1 MDPAP
6 SLDVAPGS
14 VVRVRD
20 EDWLVTQVS
29 TTSDGMLLTVQ
40 GLSELV
46 RDTTAQ
52 FSAGLDHIVPVDPRR
67 TRVIADTSTRHRL
80 SRLWLEATL
89 RKTALPA
96 TSTDLAVVSD
106 VLADPLA
113 YQLTAVRQAL
123 DPANLRPRILLA
135 DTVGLGKT
143 LEIGMILAELVRRGR
158 GDRILIVTPRHVLE
172 QMQHEMWSRFALPFV
187 RLDSVGIQRVRRSV
201 PASRNPFSVFHRAI
215 ISIDTL
221 KSDRYLNH
229 LRKQRWDAV
238 VIDESHNVTNKGTL
252 NNRLADILS
261 RQTDALILASAT
273 PHNGDPK
280 SFAELIRLLEP
291 TAVRADG
298 SLDEDAVRRLVI
310 RRHRHSDEVRDVV
323 GGRWKERLTPVNKL
337 VAPSPAED
345 VVAGELSRT
354 WLHRSDG
361 ALPPGSQGKG
371 SRGDS
376 LFAWTLAKSFLSS
389 PAALI
394 QTIDER
400 LARRRSRAA
409 AGSTPEPSEQSQALA
424 RLRELA
430 VEANT
435 TASGKY
441 QALLTELHRIGIG
454 PRSTERVVVF
464 AERIATLTWLAEHLR
479 EDLRLPAGAVR
490 VMHGSL
496 SDVEQQEIVEQ
507 FRQAHTP
514 VRVLVTGDVAS
525 EGVNLHAQ
533 CHELIHYDIPWSL
546 IRIEQR
552 NGRIDRYGQNI
563 SPQITT
569 LLLDPS
575 DPRFSGDV
583 RVLTRLMEKEDQ
595 AHRALGDAASLMGLY
610 SGEKEEAA
618 IREALAAGKDI
629 DEVVPDAN
637 DALTLDPMATLFA
650 KLTGTAEAKGDDAD
664 APVGADGS
672 RDPASP
678 AAANPSDSGD
688 PADPADS
695 ADAATP
701 AAPTQ
706 PAAPLATSTLY
717 ETQLDYLRQALTELY
732 ERPEEPE
739 QRQTGGGGVSWRE
752 HGTQHVVEMVPPLG
766 LHHRLSVLPQS
777 YLRERR
783 VQEHLKLATT
793 QAKGA
798 RLLTE
803 ALSDSSDSSWPEA
816 HYLGP
821 LHPVL
826 DWAGDRVLAK
836 LGRSSVFAV
845 RGDVDS
851 PTVLLLGTLTNQ
863 AGRTVSMVCVS
874 ADFPYLDLAA
884 ASADLA
890 AGRPVDALA
899 IGQVHDSPAAM
910 FEAVGISREL
920 RNSGPV
926 TQTSLLEAL
935 IPPAVDTARDHMRL
949 TLDAAEEQAKARVDA
964 WAEHANAWD
973 DEAGLLIQNRHLR
986 AQRSTV
992 AQERELMDQHLP
1004 AHTLVRPLLVVVP
1017 QDFGTEGEH

>member
-1 MDPAP
+1 MASPAP

-29 TTSDGMLLTVQ
+29 MTSDGTLVTVQ

-52 FSAGLDHIVPVDPRR
+52 FSAGIDRIVPVDPRR
-67 TRVIADTSTRHRL
+67 TRVIADTSIRHRL

-96 TSTDLAVVSD
+96 SSTDLAVVGD

-158 GDRILIVTPRHVLE
+158 GERILIVTPRHVLE

-252 NNRLADILS
+252 NNRLADILA

-298 SLDEDAVRRLVI
+298 SLDEEAVRRLVI

-323 GGRWKERLTPVNKL
+323 GGRWKERLTPVNRL

-345 VVAGELSRT
+345 AVAGELSRT
-354 WLHRSDG
+354 WLHRADG
-361 ALPPGSQGKG
+361 ASPPGGRKAG
-371 SRGDS
+371 SRGDA

-389 PAALI
+389 PSALI

-400 LARRRSRAA
+400 LRRRGSRAA
-409 AGSTPEPSEQSQALA
+409 GSGATSTEHRALTH
-424 RLRELA
+424 LRELA

-441 QALLTELHRIGIG
+441 QALLAELRRIGIS
-454 PRSTERVVVF
+454 RSSSERVVVF

-479 EDLRLPAGAVR
+479 EDLRLPAEAVR

-552 NGRIDRYGQNI
+552 NGRIDRYGQSV

-618 IREALAAGKDI
+618 IREALAAGQDI
-629 DEVVPDAN
+629 DEVVPDAD
-637 DALTLDPMATLFA
+637 DALALDPMAALFA
-650 KLTGTAEAKGDDAD
+650 RLTGTAEARGDDA
-664 APVGADGS
+664 
-672 RDPASP
+672 PASVDDSP
-678 AAANPSDSGD
+678 APGDPSDSGD
-688 PADPADS
+688 PDGPADS
-695 ADAATP
+695 ANAAAPATP
-701 AAPTQ
+701 TR
-706 PAAPLATSTLY
+706 PAAPLPTSTLY

-752 HGTQHVVEMVPPLG
+752 HGPQHVVEMVPPAG
-766 LHHRLSVLPQS
+766 LRHRLSVLPQS

-783 VQEHLKLATT
+783 VQEHLLLATT

-803 ALSDSSDSSWPEA
+803 ALRDSSDSSWPEA

-851 PTVLLLGTLTNQ
+851 PTVLLLGTLTNR

-874 ADFPYLDLAA
+874 AAFPYLDPAA
-884 ASADLA
+884 AGADLS
-890 AGRPVDALA
+890 AGRPVEAVA
-899 IGQVHDSPAAM
+899 IGQVHDSPTAM
-910 FEAVGISREL
+910 FASAGISRQL

-926 TQTSLLEAL
+926 TDTGLLEEL
-935 IPPAVDTARDHMRL
+935 ISPAVD
-949 TLDAAEEQAKARVDA
+949 AAESQMALTVQAASRQARARVEA

-986 AQRSTV
+986 EQRSTV

-1017 QDFGTEGEH
+1017 QDFGMEGDL

>member
-1 MDPAP
+1 MASPAP
-6 SLDVAPGS
+6 SLNVAPGS

-29 TTSDGMLLTVQ
+29 MTSDGTLVTVQ

-52 FSAGLDHIVPVDPRR
+52 FFAGIDHIVPVDPRH

-96 TSTDLAVVSD
+96 SSTDLAVVGD

-158 GDRILIVTPRHVLE
+158 GERILIVTPRHVLE

-252 NNRLADILS
+252 NNRLADILA

-298 SLDEDAVRRLVI
+298 SLDEEAVRRLVI

-323 GGRWKERLTPVNKL
+323 GGRWKERLTPVNRL

-345 VVAGELSRT
+345 AVAGELSRT
-354 WLHRSDG
+354 WLHRADG
-361 ALPPGSQGKG
+361 ASPPGGRKAG
-371 SRGDS
+371 SRGDA

-389 PAALI
+389 PSALI

-400 LARRRSRAA
+400 LRRRGSRAA
-409 AGSTPEPSEQSQALA
+409 GSGATSTEHRALTH
-424 RLRELA
+424 LRELA

-441 QALLTELHRIGIG
+441 QALLAELRRIGIS
-454 PRSTERVVVF
+454 RSSSERVVVF

-479 EDLRLPAGAVR
+479 EDLRLPEEAVR

-507 FRQAHTP
+507 FRQAHAP

-552 NGRIDRYGQNI
+552 NGRIDRYGQSV

-618 IREALAAGKDI
+618 IREALAAGQDI
-629 DEVVPDAN
+629 DEVVPDAD
-637 DALTLDPMATLFA
+637 DALALDPMAALFA
-650 KLTGTAEAKGDDAD
+650 RLTGTAEARGDDD
-664 APVGADGS
+664 ALAGAD
-672 RDPASP
+672 DSP
-678 AAANPSDSGD
+678 APGDPSDSGD
-688 PADPADS
+688 PDGPGAPDSPSGPAR
-695 ADAATP
+695 
-701 AAPTQ
+701 
-706 PAAPLATSTLY
+706 PAAPLPTSTLY

-752 HGTQHVVEMVPPLG
+752 HGPQHVVEMVPPAG
-766 LHHRLSVLPQS
+766 LRHRLSVLPQS

-783 VQEHLKLATT
+783 VQEHLLLATT

-803 ALSDSSDSSWPEA
+803 ALRDSSDSSWPEA

-851 PTVLLLGTLTNQ
+851 PTVLLLGTLTNR

-874 ADFPYLDLAA
+874 AAFPYLDPATA
-884 ASADLA
+884 GADLS
-890 AGRPVDALA
+890 AGRPVEAVA
-899 IGQVHDSPAAM
+899 IGQVHDSPTAM
-910 FEAVGISREL
+910 FASAGISRQL

-926 TQTSLLEAL
+926 TDTGLLEAL
-935 IPPAVDTARDHMRL
+935 ISPAVD
-949 TLDAAEEQAKARVDA
+949 AAESQMALTVQAASRQARERVDA

-973 DEAGLLIQNRHLR
+973 DDAGRLVQNRHLR

-1017 QDFGTEGEH
+1017 QDFGMEGDL

>member
-1 MDPAP
+1 M
-6 SLDVAPGS
+6 
-14 VVRVRD
+14 VRVRD

-29 TTSDGMLLTVQ
+29 MTSDGTLVTVQ

-52 FSAGLDHIVPVDPRR
+52 FFAGIDRIVPVDPRR
-67 TRVIADTSTRHRL
+67 TRVIADASTRHRL

-96 TSTDLAVVSD
+96 SSTDLAVVGD

-123 DPANLRPRILLA
+123 DPASLRPRILLA

-252 NNRLADILS
+252 NNRLADILA

-298 SLDEDAVRRLVI
+298 SLDEEAVRRLVI

-337 VAPSPAED
+337 VEPSPAED
-345 VVAGELSRT
+345 AVAGELSRT
-354 WLHRSDG
+354 WLHGDDG
-361 ALPPGSQGKG
+361 AAPPGGRKAG

-400 LARRRSRAA
+400 LSRRRSRAA
-409 AGSTPEPSEQSQALA
+409 AAPGPELSEQSQALA

-441 QALLTELHRIGIG
+441 QALLAELRRIGIS
-454 PRSTERVVVF
+454 RSSAERVVVF

-479 EDLRLPAGAVR
+479 EDLNLPAEAVR

-552 NGRIDRYGQNI
+552 NGRIDRYGQSV

-618 IREALAAGKDI
+618 IREALAAGQDI
-629 DEVVPDAN
+629 DEVVPDAD
-637 DALTLDPMATLFA
+637 DALALDPMAALFA
-650 KLTGTAEAKGDDAD
+650 RLTGTAEARGGD
-664 APVGADGS
+664 APASAD
-672 RDPASP
+672 DSP
-678 AAANPSDSGD
+678 APGDPSDSGD
-688 PADPADS
+688 PDGPADS
-695 ADAATP
+695 ANAAAP
-701 AAPTQ
+701 ATPTQ
-706 PAAPLATSTLY
+706 PAAPLPTSTLY

-732 ERPEEPE
+732 ERPEEAE

-752 HGTQHVVEMVPPLG
+752 HGPQHVVEMVPPAG
-766 LHHRLSVLPQS
+766 LRHRLSVLPQS

-783 VQEHLKLATT
+783 VQEHLLLATT

-803 ALSDSSDSSWPEA
+803 ALRDSSDSSWPEA

-826 DWAGDRVLAK
+826 DWVGDRVLAR

-845 RGDVDS
+845 RGEVDS
-851 PTVLLLGTLTNQ
+851 PTVLLLGTLTNR

-874 ADFPYLDLAA
+874 AAFPYLDPAA
-884 ASADLA
+884 AGADLA
-890 AGRPVDALA
+890 AGRTVEPVA
-899 IGQVHDSPAAM
+899 IGQVHDSPTAM
-910 FEAVGISREL
+910 FASASISRQL

-926 TQTSLLEAL
+926 TDTGLLEEL
-935 IPPAVDTARDHMRL
+935 ISPAVD
-949 TLDAAEEQAKARVDA
+949 AAESQMALTVQAASRQARERVDA
-964 WAEHANAWD
+964 WAEHANTWD
-973 DEAGLLIQNRHLR
+973 DDAGRLVQNRHLR

-1017 QDFGTEGEH
+1017 QDFGMEGDL

>member
-1 MDPAP
+1 MTTSLPLAAPAAPATGAP

-20 EDWLVTQVS
+20 EDWLVTRVS
-29 TTSDGMLLTVQ
+29 MTSDGTLVTVQ

-52 FSAGLDHIVPVDPRR
+52 FFAGIDRIVPVDPRR
-67 TRVIADTSTRHRL
+67 TRVIADTSIRHRL

-96 TSTDLAVVSD
+96 SSTDLAVVGD

-252 NNRLADILS
+252 NNRLADILA

-298 SLDEDAVRRLVI
+298 NLDEEAVRRLVI

-323 GGRWKERLTPVNKL
+323 GGRWKERLTPVNRL

-345 VVAGELSRT
+345 AVAGELSRT
-354 WLHRSDG
+354 WLHRADD
-361 ALPPGSQGKG
+361 AAPPGGRKAG
-371 SRGDS
+371 SRGDA

-389 PAALI
+389 PSALI

-400 LARRRSRAA
+400 LRRRGSRAA
-409 AGSTPEPSEQSQALA
+409 GSGATSTEHRALTH
-424 RLRELA
+424 LRELA

-441 QALLTELHRIGIG
+441 QALLAELRRIGIS
-454 PRSTERVVVF
+454 RSSSERVVVF

-479 EDLRLPAGAVR
+479 EDLRLPEEAVR

-507 FRQAHTP
+507 FRQAHAP

-552 NGRIDRYGQNI
+552 NGRIDRYGQSV

-618 IREALAAGKDI
+618 IREALQAGKDI
-629 DEVVPDAN
+629 DDVVPDAD
-637 DALTLDPMATLFA
+637 DALALDPMAALFA
-650 KLTGTAEAKGDDAD
+650 TLTGTAEARGDAGEP
-664 APVGADGS
+664 AGFAPAGPVGPGS
-672 RDPASP
+672 SGPAGPARPTSP
-678 AAANPSDSGD
+678 LP
-688 PADPADS
+688 
-695 ADAATP
+695 
-701 AAPTQ
+701 
-706 PAAPLATSTLY
+706 TSTLY
-717 ETQLDYLRQALTELY
+717 ETQLDYLRQALNELY

-739 QRQTGGGGVSWRE
+739 HRQTGGGGVSWRE
-752 HGTQHVVEMVPPLG
+752 HGTQHVVEMVPPAG
-766 LHHRLSVLPQS
+766 LHHRLAVLPQS
-777 YLRERR
+777 YLRER
-783 VQEHLKLATT
+783 VQKYLRLATT

-798 RLLTE
+798 RLLAE
-803 ALSDSSDSSWPEA
+803 ALGDSSDSSWPEA

-851 PTVLLLGTLTNQ
+851 PTVLLLGTLTNR

-874 ADFPYLDLAA
+874 AAFPYLDLPGAR
-884 ASADLA
+884 ADLA
-890 AGRPVDALA
+890 AGCQPQAVPVA
-899 IGQVHDSPAAM
+899 QVHDSPAAM
-910 FEAVGISREL
+910 FASAGISHEL

-926 TQTSLLEAL
+926 TDTALLEAL
-935 IPPAVDTARDHMRL
+935 ISPAVD
-949 TLDAAEEQAKARVDA
+949 AAESQMKLTVTAASRQARTRVDA
-964 WAEHANAWD
+964 WAERANAWD
-973 DEAGLLIQNRHLR
+973 DDAGRLVQNRHLR

-1017 QDFGTEGEH
+1017 QDFGMEGDL

>member
-1 MDPAP
+1 M
-6 SLDVAPGS
+6 
-14 VVRVRD
+14 VRVRD

-29 TTSDGMLLTVQ
+29 MTSDGTLVTVQ

-52 FSAGLDHIVPVDPRR
+52 FFAGIDRIVPVDPRR
-67 TRVIADTSTRHRL
+67 TRVIADASTRHRL

-96 TSTDLAVVSD
+96 SSTDLAVVGD

-252 NNRLADILS
+252 NNRLADILA

-298 SLDEDAVRRLVI
+298 SLDEEAVRRLVI

-337 VAPSPAED
+337 VEPSPAED
-345 VVAGELSRT
+345 AVAGELSRT
-354 WLHRSDG
+354 WLHGDDG
-361 ALPPGSQGKG
+361 AAPPGGRKAG

-400 LARRRSRAA
+400 LSRRRSRAA
-409 AGSTPEPSEQSQALA
+409 AAPGPELSEQSQALA

-441 QALLTELHRIGIG
+441 QALLAELRRIGIG

-479 EDLRLPAGAVR
+479 EDLRLPADAVR

-552 NGRIDRYGQNI
+552 NGRIDRYGQSV

-569 LLLDPS
+569 LLLSPS

-618 IREALAAGKDI
+618 IREALAAGQDI
-629 DEVVPDAN
+629 DEVVPDAD
-637 DALTLDPMATLFA
+637 DALALDPMAALFA
-650 KLTGTAEAKGDDAD
+650 RLTGTAEARGDDD
-664 APVGADGS
+664 ALAGADY
-672 RDPASP
+672 SP
-678 AAANPSDSGD
+678 APGDPSDSGD
-688 PADPADS
+688 PDGPGAPDSPSGPAR
-695 ADAATP
+695 
-701 AAPTQ
+701 
-706 PAAPLATSTLY
+706 PAAPLPTSTLY

-752 HGTQHVVEMVPPLG
+752 HGPQHVVEMVPPAG
-766 LHHRLSVLPQS
+766 LRHRLSVLPQS

-783 VQEHLKLATT
+783 VQEHLLLATT

-803 ALSDSSDSSWPEA
+803 ALRDSSDSSWPEA

-826 DWAGDRVLAK
+826 DWVGDRVLAK

-845 RGDVDS
+845 RGEVDS
-851 PTVLLLGTLTNQ
+851 PTVLLLGTLTNR

-874 ADFPYLDLAA
+874 AAFPYLDPAA
-884 ASADLA
+884 AGADLS
-890 AGRPVDALA
+890 AGRPVEAVA
-899 IGQVHDSPAAM
+899 IGQVHDSPTAM
-910 FEAVGISREL
+910 FASAGISRQL

-926 TQTSLLEAL
+926 TDTGLLEAL
-935 IPPAVDTARDHMRL
+935 VSPAVD
-949 TLDAAEEQAKARVDA
+949 AAESQMALTVQAASRQAHARVEA
-964 WAEHANAWD
+964 WAERANAWD

-986 AQRSTV
+986 EQRSTV

-1017 QDFGTEGEH
+1017 QDFGMEGDL